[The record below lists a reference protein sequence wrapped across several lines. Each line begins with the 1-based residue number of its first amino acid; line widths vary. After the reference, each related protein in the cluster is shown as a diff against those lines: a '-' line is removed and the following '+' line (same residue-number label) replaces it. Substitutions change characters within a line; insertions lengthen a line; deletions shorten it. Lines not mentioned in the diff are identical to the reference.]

1 MHIWIKLT
9 CTWIKLLKIPFK
21 PLCKSKRGCNMFVK
35 IKKCFKVPC
44 RFLLNE
50 MVRKYKASSLYF
62 KKLKVTKIGSTESQ
76 FQIMKSFKLGIY
88 PVNFPS
94 YTFRCEALALHHHHG
109 LQFPP
114 FAGLDL
120 LNESC
125 EGFEPD
131 RDAWAW
137 TRSLNAE
144 APESWSDRSRIGSPR
159 RRFWL
164 SPERKRWRCRWRYY
178 NEFE

>member
-1 MHIWIKLT
+1 
-9 CTWIKLLKIPFK
+9 
-21 PLCKSKRGCNMFVK
+21 MFVK

-62 KKLKVTKIGSTESQ
+62 KKLKVTKIGSTEGQ

-131 RDAWAW
+131 RDA
-137 TRSLNAE
+137 
-144 APESWSDRSRIGSPR
+144 
-159 RRFWL
+159 
-164 SPERKRWRCRWRYY
+164 
-178 NEFE
+178 